1 MNMTAT
7 SIRDA
12 ALIHFARDGYEGASL
27 RAIAD
32 EVGIKK
38 PSIYAHF
45 SNKDDLFLHTLA
57 HAFKEV
63 QRHTLE
69 YFRDHAH
76 LSLEER
82 LKGLLTWV
90 EHEYN
95 TQASARF
102 MLRMCYFPPLALYND
117 VMGLVYP
124 FLDGLERSLK
134 RLLQRAIREEELPS
148 IASEQVAVAFM
159 TLLDGVTVELIYG
172 NSRRYKMRLEAA
184 WPIFWSGIHH
194 LSN

>member
-45 SNKDDLFLHTLA
+45 SNKDDLFLHTLS
-57 HAFKEV
+57 HAFTEV

-90 EHEYN
+90 EYEYN

-134 RLLQRAIREEELPS
+134 RLLQRAIREGELPS